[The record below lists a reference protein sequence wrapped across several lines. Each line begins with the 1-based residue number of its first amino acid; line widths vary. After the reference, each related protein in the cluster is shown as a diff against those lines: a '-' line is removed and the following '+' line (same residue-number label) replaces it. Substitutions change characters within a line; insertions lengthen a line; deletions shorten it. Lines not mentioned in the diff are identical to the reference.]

1 MEKVWVAD
9 GTEGFLLGRIVD
21 IGDEGP
27 VVQPFDNR
35 PPVVA
40 TYDRLWPA
48 EEEDGKEV
56 DDNCGLMYLNE
67 ATLLNNVKLRYA
79 KDKIYT
85 VCFSA
90 HGFIVCRL
98 IPAIL
103 VAVRGKYPLIR

>member
-9 GTEGFLLGRIVD
+9 ANDGFLLGRIVD

-27 VVQPFDNR
+27 VVQPFDHR

-67 ATLLNNVKLRYA
+67 ATLLNNVKLRYS

-85 VCFSA
+85 VGFSVLTQP
-90 HGFIVCRL
+90 G
-98 IPAIL
+98 
-103 VAVRGKYPLIR
+103 